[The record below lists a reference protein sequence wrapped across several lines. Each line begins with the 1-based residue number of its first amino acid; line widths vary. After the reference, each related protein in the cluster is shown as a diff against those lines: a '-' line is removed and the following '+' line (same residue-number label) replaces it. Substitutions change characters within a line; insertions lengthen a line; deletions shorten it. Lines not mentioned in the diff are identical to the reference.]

1 METVHEETQY
11 TALIEEYEKPYI
23 LSVELCNL
31 YYVLIFGSFL
41 AISILDYIGTTQEH
55 KIFILISCAWCVIL
69 YIFNVRMSL
78 FCLCISIFLLVCVI
92 FGIPLSFTSKY
103 LFSAI
108 HNNTEKW
115 RKYIH
120 FRCIWSGIRKRA
132 TGIPIPA

>member
-108 HNNTEKW
+108 HNNTEK
-115 RKYIH
+115 
-120 FRCIWSGIRKRA
+120 
-132 TGIPIPA
+132 